1 MSASVTAELAL
12 PQRRAAAAQRRRAI
26 GRLIVYAVLVFF
38 AVFYLFPLLVML
50 LTSLKTMDDI
60 RSGTLLS
67 LPSPFTLTPWQV
79 AWSSACVGVECNGVQ
94 GFYLNTVLMAV
105 PAVVFST
112 TIGAINGYALTQFH
126 FPFSRLVFGL
136 ILLGAFTPYQAI
148 LIPLAHTLGSVGLAG
163 SLVGLSI
170 VHTIYGIPFT
180 TAFAR
185 SFYLSLP
192 PELVRA
198 AKVDGA
204 GFWRIFRSVML
215 PISLPILTVA
225 VIFQFTNIWNDFLF
239 GAALTYGKQAPIM
252 VALNNIVNTS
262 TGERPYDVHMAA
274 AILAALPTLVLYVLA
289 GKYFIRGLTM
299 GSVKG

>member
-1 MSASVTAELAL
+1 MSVNATVEATLT
-12 PQRRAAAAQRRRAI
+12 RRYAVGLRRRRT
-26 GRLIVYAVLVFF
+26 GRIIVYTTLIVFAIFYVL
-38 AVFYLFPLLVML
+38 PLLVML
-50 LTSLKTMDDI
+50 LTSFKTMDDI

-67 LPSPFTLTPWQV
+67 LPAPFTTEPWSI
-79 AWSSACVGVECNGVQ
+79 AWSSACVGVECFGLR
-94 GFYLNTVLMAV
+94 GFYFNTVLISV
-105 PAVVFST
+105 PAVLFST
-112 TIGAINGYALTQFH
+112 AIGAVNGYALTQFH
-126 FPFSRLVFGL
+126 FPYGKAVFGL

-163 SLVGLSI
+163 SLVGLSM

-180 TAFAR
+180 TAFSR

-204 GFWRIFRSVML
+204 GFWRIFVSIML
-215 PISLPILTVA
+215 PISLPTLMVA
-225 VIFQFTNIWNDFLF
+225 IIYQFTNIWNDFLF
-239 GAALTYGKQAPIM
+239 GAALTYGAQAPIM

-274 AILAALPTLVLYVLA
+274 AILAALPTLVIYVIA
-289 GKYFIRGLTM
+289 GKYFVRGLTM

>member
-1 MSASVTAELAL
+1 MSATVTVEVAL
-12 PQRRAAAAQRRRAI
+12 PRSGAAAQRRRLI
-26 GRLIVYAVLVFF
+26 GRVIVYSVLIFF

-50 LTSLKTMDDI
+50 LTSFKTMDDV

-67 LPSPFTLTPWQV
+67 LPAPFTTEPWQV
-79 AWSSACVGVECNGVQ
+79 AWSSACVGVECIGVR
-94 GFYLNTVLMAV
+94 GFYLNTIMMAV

-112 TIGAINGYALTQFH
+112 AIGAVNGYALTQFS
-126 FPFSRLVFGL
+126 FPCGRAVFGL
-136 ILLGAFTPYQAI
+136 MLLGAFTPYQAI

-163 SLVGLSI
+163 SLAGLSL

-204 GFWRIFRSVML
+204 GFWRIFASIML
-215 PISLPILTVA
+215 PISLPILVVA
-225 VIFQFTNIWNDFLF
+225 VIYQFTNIWNDFLF
-239 GAALTYGKQAPIM
+239 GAALTYGRQAPIM

-262 TGERPYDVHMAA
+262 TGERPYNVHMAA
-274 AILAALPTLVLYVLA
+274 AIFAALPTLVLYVVA